1 MTKMMYK
8 YKFRTV
14 RFIKLKSQLN
24 LKYTD
29 IMTNKIMRN

>member
-24 LKYTD
+24 LKYTE
-29 IMTNKIMRN
+29 TKL